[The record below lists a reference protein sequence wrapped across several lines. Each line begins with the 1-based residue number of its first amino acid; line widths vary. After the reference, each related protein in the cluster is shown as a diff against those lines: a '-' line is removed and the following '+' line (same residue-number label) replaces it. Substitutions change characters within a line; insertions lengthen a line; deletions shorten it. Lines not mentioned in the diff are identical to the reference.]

1 MSSTSTH
8 KDQFYLKL
16 KTIKKSDNQLIS
28 RKHLELWKNI
38 PLTSIN
44 KISAAMM
51 MPMMLLLQG
60 LKRE

>member
-8 KDQFYLKL
+8 KDQFYSKL
-16 KTIKKSDNQLIS
+16 KTIKKSDNQLIN

-38 PLTSIN
+38 SLTSIN

-51 MPMMLLLQG
+51 MFMMLLLQG